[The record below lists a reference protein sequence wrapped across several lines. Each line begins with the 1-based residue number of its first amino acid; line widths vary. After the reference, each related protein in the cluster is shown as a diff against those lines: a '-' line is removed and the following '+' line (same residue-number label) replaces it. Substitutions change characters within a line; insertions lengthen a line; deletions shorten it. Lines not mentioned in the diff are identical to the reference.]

1 VLRCTPSGQVRE
13 DLGGRSLVDVIR
25 DEAAAHA
32 PKDTLAER
40 YRGPG
45 YPGIASWPVV
55 PFASAAPRAAIAW
68 ESAGSD
74 RTGRVVVDRY
84 RLSHS
89 GGLVLPLLHLHA
101 EGARAGKLLLR
112 VGLEEKLRA
121 PEWADVEAR
130 LAEGYE
136 VVSFD
141 PRGLGETRLRYR
153 AVSVDDPALAPAS
166 EEQAYA
172 DPLSGVLAN
181 LVYNA
186 QLLGRPYLLELVE
199 DVEITARFARE
210 KLGAR
215 QLAIEGP
222 GDARLLA
229 EAAAAALPGL
239 TLVPA
244 APTGDSFSWEKTLAS
259 GRETWPIH
267 YLMPA
272 GAGLRLSAPSASPSP
287 PRR

>member
-1 VLRCTPSGQVRE
+1 
-13 DLGGRSLVDVIR
+13 
-25 DEAAAHA
+25 
-32 PKDTLAER
+32 
-40 YRGPG
+40 
-45 YPGIASWPVV
+45 
-55 PFASAAPRAAIAW
+55 
-68 ESAGSD
+68 
-74 RTGRVVVDRY
+74 VVDRY
-84 RLSHS
+84 RLGHS
-89 GGLVLPLLHLHA
+89 GGLVLPLVHLHP
-101 EGARAGKLLLR
+101 EGARAGRVLLC
-112 VGLEEKLRA
+112 VGLQGLQENLSA
-121 PEWADVEAR
+121 QQWAEVEAR

-199 DVEITARFARE
+199 DVEIAARFARE

-244 APTGDSFSWEKTLAS
+244 AAPDASFSWEKTLAS

-267 YLMPA
+267 YLMPG
-272 GAGLRLSAPSASPSP
+272 GAGLRLSAPSATPSRPTRRSP
-287 PRR
+287 

>member
-1 VLRCTPSGQVRE
+1 M
-13 DLGGRSLVDVIR
+13 
-25 DEAAAHA
+25 
-32 PKDTLAER
+32 
-40 YRGPG
+40 
-45 YPGIASWPVV
+45 
-55 PFASAAPRAAIAW
+55 
-68 ESAGSD
+68 
-74 RTGRVVVDRY
+74 
-84 RLSHS
+84 
-89 GGLVLPLLHLHA
+89 
-101 EGARAGKLLLR
+101 
-112 VGLEEKLRA
+112 
-121 PEWADVEAR
+121 EAR

-199 DVEITARFARE
+199 DVEIAARFARE

-229 EAAAAALPGL
+229 QAAAAALPGL

-244 APTGDSFSWEKTLAS
+244 APPGASFSWKETLAS

-267 YLMPA
+267 YLMPG
-272 GAGLRLSAPSASPSP
+272 GAGLRLNAPSASPSP
-287 PRR
+287 PTRRSP

>member
-1 VLRCTPSGQVRE
+1 M
-13 DLGGRSLVDVIR
+13 
-25 DEAAAHA
+25 
-32 PKDTLAER
+32 
-40 YRGPG
+40 
-45 YPGIASWPVV
+45 
-55 PFASAAPRAAIAW
+55 
-68 ESAGSD
+68 
-74 RTGRVVVDRY
+74 
-84 RLSHS
+84 
-89 GGLVLPLLHLHA
+89 
-101 EGARAGKLLLR
+101 
-112 VGLEEKLRA
+112 
-121 PEWADVEAR
+121 
-130 LAEGYE
+130 
-136 VVSFD
+136 SFD

-199 DVEITARFARE
+199 DVEIAARFSRE

-239 TLVPA
+239 TLVPTARA
-244 APTGDSFSWEKTLAS
+244 AFSWKETLAR

-267 YLMPA
+267 YLMPG
-272 GAGLRLSAPSASPSP
+272 GARLRLSAPSASPSP
-287 PRR
+287 PTR